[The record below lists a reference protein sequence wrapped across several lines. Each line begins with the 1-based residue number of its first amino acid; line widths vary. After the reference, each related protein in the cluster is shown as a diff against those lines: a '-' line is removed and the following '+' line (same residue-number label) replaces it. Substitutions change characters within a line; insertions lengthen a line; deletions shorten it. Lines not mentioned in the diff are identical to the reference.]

1 MDDAGDAAGGGRLET
16 RVLCERWL
24 PAFFERCLCGVFGV
38 DAGRNGQLGICHV
51 GVEAADSVQEY
62 PDIVR
67 GGTAAQGG
75 EQCLQRVG
83 QRLLGVLA
91 DGDVA
96 SWLSARK
103 RNSARWVSA
112 WWSRSAW
119 WDQSGLAGV
128 FIRAAYERPLMK
140 SRLRRSASSSLRRS
154 SSDLPCM
161 SCPRRRM
168 AELES
173 LTDCLRRLLTVDL
186 PPLLRSSWDLWGLR
200 ESLAALQPVF
210 MAVISCSRENF
221 QKVSRMQALELG
233 SCGCRVVPERFGG
246 SGADEEETLHV
257 EHVGVVGVSID
268 VGLVSGPERERVAV
282 RVFQPDALLGVAV
295 RVYEREDLGGEDGA
309 FCRRSRRRLCTVNPF
324 QYRFIVQN
332 VF

>member
-1 MDDAGDAAGGGRLET
+1 MWGSRRRTLSRSIPISYA
-16 RVLCERWL
+16 
-24 PAFFERCLCGVFGV
+24 
-38 DAGRNGQLGICHV
+38 
-51 GVEAADSVQEY
+51 VEH
-62 PDIVR
+62 
-67 GGTAAQGG
+67 AAQGG
-75 EQCLQRVG
+75 EQCRDQRVG

-96 SWLSARK
+96 SWFVREEEELGE
-103 RNSARWVSA
+103 VGLVA

-128 FIRAAYERPLMK
+128 FIRAAYQRPLMN

-161 SCPRRRM
+161 SWPRRRM

-210 MAVISCSRENF
+210 MAVIFCSRENF